1 MVDLTEEVE
10 EVEEG
15 LAIIVTGTKPEVD
28 IDIES

>member
-28 IDIES
+28 IES